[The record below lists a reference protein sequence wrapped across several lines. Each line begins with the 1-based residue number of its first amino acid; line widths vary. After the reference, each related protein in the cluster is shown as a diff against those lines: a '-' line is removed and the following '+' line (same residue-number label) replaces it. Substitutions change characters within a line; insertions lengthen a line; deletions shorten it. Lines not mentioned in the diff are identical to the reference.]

1 MMPSLNWIHGRLV
14 PRVLLTLLAAFALG
28 PGADC
33 AAADNPPGPLGKA
46 DRRIRA
52 ASHEPHRRPRQING
66 QGPFHLIFDLGAPI
80 TLLSSATGEKS
91 GVIAAAAPRTFF
103 LSIRGEAVVDQLQLG
118 DLTARDVPVI
128 VLDHPVLKELGN
140 ALGRPLDGIIG
151 YTFFARYQTT
161 IDYQARTITFEP
173 VDFQVGNLMRDLPE
187 QARRPQ
193 GRPPDRSGSC
203 WSLGAEPGCAG
214 RGPGGARRTD
224 PRGAGRVA
232 RRCRGAQAGRHP
244 DHTRRSLD
252 HLDRRHSRRR
262 RQGRR
267 PRRHR
272 RHPPRRSRTDADRP
286 IPNQESDPGG
296 WDDGQG

>member
-46 DRRIRA
+46 TVAFELLRTNHIVVRA
-52 ASHEPHRRPRQING
+52 QING

-151 YTFFARYQTT
+151 YTFFARYHTT

-173 VDFQVGNLMRDLPE
+173 VDFQVGNLMRDLPN
-187 QARRPQ
+187 R
-193 GRPPDRSGSC
+193 
-203 WSLGAEPGCAG
+203 LAG
-214 RGPGGARRTD
+214 PK
-224 PRGAGRVA
+224 VA
-232 RRCRGAQAGRHP
+232 RQIVLAPAGLWGL
-244 DHTRRSLD
+244 SLAAPAEGLEALGVPIREVLAGSPAAAAGLKPGD
-252 HLDRRHSRRR
+252 ILTTLD
-262 RQGRR
+262 GRWTTSIADTVAAAAR
-267 PRRHR
+267 A
-272 RHPPRRSRTDADRP
+272 ADRDVTVVILRDGREQTLTVHP
-286 IPNQESDPGG
+286 KPGI
-296 WDDGQG
+296 